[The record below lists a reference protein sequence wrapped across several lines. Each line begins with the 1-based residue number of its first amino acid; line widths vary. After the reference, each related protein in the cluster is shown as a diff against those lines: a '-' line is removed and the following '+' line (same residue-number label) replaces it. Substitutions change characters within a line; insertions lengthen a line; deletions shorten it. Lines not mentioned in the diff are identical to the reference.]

1 MRRRRRPDSALARAR
16 VRRGTSERG
25 YPRDAGIQTFEWRH
39 APPGNRRGGFRIPMK
54 KLLLALA
61 ILNRAL
67 VAAPLIALLPFIAQ
81 TPAMLAIA
89 RDSKILSPV
98 VSLASAALALA
109 VVWRYRR
116 TWVPLALILTCAVLS
131 RVNYVEWIFEPATDA
146 RTAAIGD
153 FHDVRDSD
161 MVI

>member
-1 MRRRRRPDSALARAR
+1 
-16 VRRGTSERG
+16 
-25 YPRDAGIQTFEWRH
+25 
-39 APPGNRRGGFRIPMK
+39 MK

-61 ILNRAL
+61 ILNLAL

-161 MVI
+161 MVIGVLLGGRSRAYPVRYLAHHHMINDRLGSTALLPTY